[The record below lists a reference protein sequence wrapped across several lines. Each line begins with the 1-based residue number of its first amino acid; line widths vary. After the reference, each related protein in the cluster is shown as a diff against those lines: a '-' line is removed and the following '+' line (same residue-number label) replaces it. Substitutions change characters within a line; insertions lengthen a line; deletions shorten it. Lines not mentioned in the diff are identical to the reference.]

1 MLSSSIW
8 LIRVILELKMT
19 FGQELVV
26 LHTSPCMFGKFLVH
40 AWRKCGGS
48 RGANMSLVLNEPK

>member
-1 MLSSSIW
+1 
-8 LIRVILELKMT
+8 MT

-26 LHTSPCMFGKFLVH
+26 LHTSPCMFGKFLVDT
-40 AWRKCGGS
+40 WRKCGGS